1 FTTPITAE
9 VPFKNNLNTNQE
21 RHCEKR
27 FTNKK
32 YKLGK
37 VFEKAVFFYIMTDK
51 RGIKEKMELNLLNI
65 NASIIVEISSTNVN
79 WRTINIEGNWT
90 NPSKE
95 SIKLIP
101 PGVNVAI
108 TILIQKYYLWI
119 KLKHQSYYTA
129 HNIFWPNKWWETE
142 NQFDKNIEA
151 DLLINGD
158 FIPISVISVGHF
170 YEINEKPKLAAFV
183 PIFSMTIKNINLMQ
197 RFEELNT
204 PYGTEIKNNDIQN
217 GTKII
222 FRGVTNFKN
231 KSRDD
236 QNFQLILIHD

>member
-1 FTTPITAE
+1 
-9 VPFKNNLNTNQE
+9 
-21 RHCEKR
+21 
-27 FTNKK
+27 
-32 YKLGK
+32 
-37 VFEKAVFFYIMTDK
+37 
-51 RGIKEKMELNLLNI
+51 MELNLLNI
-65 NASIIVEISSTNVN
+65 NASLIVEISSTNVN

-129 HNIFWPNKWWETE
+129 HNIFWPDKWWETE

-170 YEINEKPKLAAFV
+170 YGKGKV
-183 PIFSMTIKNINLMQ
+183 
-197 RFEELNT
+197 
-204 PYGTEIKNNDIQN
+204 
-217 GTKII
+217 
-222 FRGVTNFKN
+222 
-231 KSRDD
+231 KSRPT
-236 QNFQLILIHD
+236 NIPNPYLIGS